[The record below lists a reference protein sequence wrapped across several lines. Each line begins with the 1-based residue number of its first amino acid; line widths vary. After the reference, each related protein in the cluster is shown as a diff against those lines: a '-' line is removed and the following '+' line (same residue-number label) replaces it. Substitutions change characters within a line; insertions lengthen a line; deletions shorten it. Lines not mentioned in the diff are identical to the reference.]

1 MSNSNHPLPANV
13 PFAAP
18 ALALIPA
25 ASPSPWRGQLR
36 LLAAAVALVSV
47 TGCAGIQRRAV
58 SRRPTVILAHE
69 PGACRPAALVDIDN
83 PGRCRV
89 QLVARGLDREYLAA
103 SAWIPAGQHHA
114 SFDLP
119 DRFSWIVLEVDPL
132 CESSIGRIRYRPSAS
147 ICAPTPTTVASGW
160 ESSRF

>member
-1 MSNSNHPLPANV
+1 MPVS
-13 PFAAP
+13 
-18 ALALIPA
+18 PA
-25 ASPSPWRGQLR
+25 ASSLAESPSTIKLFEKFRW
-36 LLAAAVALVSV
+36 LLSEIPCPGTALVSV

>member
-1 MSNSNHPLPANV
+1 MSNSNHPLPENATL
-13 PFAAP
+13 AAP
-18 ALALIPA
+18 ALALGTPA
-25 ASPSPWRGQLR
+25 TRQLR
-36 LLAAAVALVSV
+36 LLATALALVAV

-58 SRRPTVILAHE
+58 SRRPTVILANE

-83 PGRCRV
+83 PGQCRV

-132 CESSIGRIRYRPSAS
+132 CASSIGRIRYRPSAS
-147 ICAPTPTTVASGW
+147 SCAPTTTAVASGW
-160 ESSRF
+160 EASRF